1 MVSLA
6 FQSTHP
12 RRVRPANTMTAGKT
26 REFQSTHPRR
36 VRRELPGPLP
46 VQHGVSIHAPT
57 QGATKSPT
65 CRPRWRSCFNPRT
78 HAGCDV
84 HLVTK
89 LRQASEVSIHA
100 PTQGATPNRAAA
112 RGQIASFNPRTHA
125 GCAPRLS
132 SGVYKRVFQS
142 THPRRVRLAAPRCV
156 WHWAVSIHAPTQGA
170 TRSYLRDKRPKLVFQ
185 STHPRRVR
193 PSATTD
199 DVVVFQVSIHAPT
212 QGATVL
218 SSNASD
224 VRTCFNPRTHA
235 GCDR

>member
-100 PTQGATPNRAAA
+100 PTQGATPTARRAARSRVSIHAPTQGAPPDSA
-112 RGQIASFNPRTHA
+112 RACTRGCFNPRTHA
-125 GCAPRLS
+125 GCDWRHS
-132 SGVYKRVFQS
+132 
-142 THPRRVRLAAPRCV
+142 RCV

>member
-84 HLVTK
+84 HLSPNFDKPVKFQSTHPRRVRRPTARARPDREFQSTHPRRVRPQTQ
-89 LRQASEVSIHA
+89 LGRVQEGVSIHA
-100 PTQGATPNRAAA
+100 PTQGATGGTLAVF
-112 RGQIASFNPRTHA
+112 GT
-125 GCAPRLS
+125 GL
-132 SGVYKRVFQS
+132 FQS
-142 THPRRVRLAAPRCV
+142 THPRRVRRGAIYATSAP
-156 WHWAVSIHAPTQGA
+156 S
-170 TRSYLRDKRPKLVFQ
+170 L
-185 STHPRRVR
+185 
-193 PSATTD
+193 
-199 DVVVFQVSIHAPT
+199 
-212 QGATVL
+212 
-218 SSNASD
+218 
-224 VRTCFNPRTHA
+224 CFNPRTHA
-235 GCDR
+235 GCDRRPRPMM

>member
-84 HLVTK
+84 HL
-89 LRQASEVSIHA
+89 S
-100 PTQGATPNRAAA
+100 PNFDKPVKFQSTHPRRVRRPRGRA
-112 RGQIASFNPRTHA
+112 RQIASFNPRTHA
-125 GCAPRLS
+125 GAPPDSARACTR
-132 SGVYKRVFQS
+132 GCFNPR
-142 THPRRVRLAAPRCV
+142 THAGCDWRHSRCV

>member
-84 HLVTK
+84 HLSPNFDKPVKFQSTHPRRVRRPTRGRAARSRVSIHAPTQGAPQTQ
-89 LRQASEVSIHA
+89 LGRVQEGVSIHA
-100 PTQGATPNRAAA
+100 PTQGATGGTLAVF
-112 RGQIASFNPRTHA
+112 GT
-125 GCAPRLS
+125 GL
-132 SGVYKRVFQS
+132 FQS
-142 THPRRVRLAAPRCV
+142 THPRRVRRGAIYATSAP
-156 WHWAVSIHAPTQGA
+156 S
-170 TRSYLRDKRPKLVFQ
+170 L
-185 STHPRRVR
+185 
-193 PSATTD
+193 
-199 DVVVFQVSIHAPT
+199 
-212 QGATVL
+212 
-218 SSNASD
+218 
-224 VRTCFNPRTHA
+224 CFNPRTHA
-235 GCDR
+235 GCDRRPRPMM

>member
-1 MVSLA
+1 MNYLA
-6 FQSTHP
+6 HFPFNTEFQSTHP
-12 RRVRPANTMTAGKT
+12 RRVRPNRQRAALDGVVVSIHAPTQGATFTLSPNFDKPVK
-26 REFQSTHPRR
+26 FQSTHPRR
-36 VRRELPGPLP
+36 VRR
-46 VQHGVSIHAPT
+46 PT
-57 QGATKSPT
+57 
-65 CRPRWRSCFNPRT
+65 R
-78 HAGCDV
+78 
-84 HLVTK
+84 
-89 LRQASEVSIHA
+89 
-100 PTQGATPNRAAA
+100 A

-125 GCAPRLS
+125 GCAPDSARACTR
-132 SGVYKRVFQS
+132 GCFNPR
-142 THPRRVRLAAPRCV
+142 THAGCDWRHSRCV

>member
-1 MVSLA
+1 MNYLA
-6 FQSTHP
+6 HFPFNTEFQSTHP
-12 RRVRPANTMTAGKT
+12 RRVRPNRQRAALDGVVVSIHAPTQGATFTLSPNFDKPVK
-26 REFQSTHPRR
+26 FQSTHPRR
-36 VRRELPGPLP
+36 VRRPTRARAARSR
-46 VQHGVSIHAPT
+46 VSIHAPT
-57 QGATKSPT
+57 QGAPPDSARACT
-65 CRPRWRSCFNPRT
+65 RGCFNPRT
-78 HAGCDV
+78 HAGCDWR
-84 HLVTK
+84 H
-89 LRQASEVSIHA
+89 S
-100 PTQGATPNRAAA
+100 
-112 RGQIASFNPRTHA
+112 
-125 GCAPRLS
+125 
-132 SGVYKRVFQS
+132 
-142 THPRRVRLAAPRCV
+142 RCV